1 MPPGRWIA
9 PLVFL
14 PLAGGCARALPDPR
28 EAAQAYV
35 EALEKGDAET
45 VHAMMSERSRRELH
59 VEDVRRL
66 MDEAREELV
75 AQAKAASD
83 PNATVQATA
92 RVRYA
97 DGEEATLELEDG
109 EFKVSSAD
117 ALPALARTP
126 EQALAQLRRVLARRS
141 YAGLTRVLSPSARSA
156 LESDLGSLVEGLAH
170 PEGLEIDVQG
180 ESASV
185 RVEGGHVVKLRRERG
200 IWYVEDF
207 D

>member
-9 PLVFL
+9 ALVL
-14 PLAGGCARALPDPR
+14 VPLAGGCARALPDPR
-28 EAAQAYV
+28 EAAQAYA
-35 EALEKGDAET
+35 EALEKGDAEAI
-45 VHAMMSERSRRELH
+45 HAMMTERSRRELH
-59 VEDVRRL
+59 VDDVRKL
-66 MDEAREELV
+66 LSEAREELV

-83 PNATVQATA
+83 PGAMLKATA
-92 RVRYA
+92 QVRYA
-97 DGEEATLELEDG
+97 DGEEATLDLENG

-126 EQALAQLRRVLARRS
+126 EQALMQLRRVLARRS
-141 YAGLTRVLSPSARSA
+141 YAGLTRVLSPSARRA
-156 LESDLGSLVEGLAH
+156 LENDLRSLVEGLAH

-180 ESASV
+180 ETASV
-185 RVEGGHVVKLRRERG
+185 RVEGGHIVKLRRERG

>member
-28 EAAQAYV
+28 EAAHAYV

-156 LESDLGSLVEGLAH
+156 LESDLGSLVEALAH

>member
-9 PLVFL
+9 ALVL
-14 PLAGGCARALPDPR
+14 VPLAGGCARALPDPR
-28 EAAQAYV
+28 EAAQAYA
-35 EALEKGDAET
+35 EALEKGDAEAIY
-45 VHAMMSERSRRELH
+45 AMMTERSRRELH
-59 VEDVRRL
+59 VDDVRKL
-66 MDEAREELV
+66 LSEAREELV

-83 PNATVQATA
+83 PGAMLKATA
-92 RVRYA
+92 QVRYA
-97 DGEEATLELEDG
+97 DGEEATLDLENG

-126 EQALAQLRRVLARRS
+126 EQALMQLRRVLARRS
-141 YAGLTRVLSPSARSA
+141 YAGLTRVLSPSARRA
-156 LESDLGSLVEGLAH
+156 LENDLRSLVEGLAH

-180 ESASV
+180 ETASV
-185 RVEGGHVVKLRRERG
+185 RVEGGHIVKLRRERG